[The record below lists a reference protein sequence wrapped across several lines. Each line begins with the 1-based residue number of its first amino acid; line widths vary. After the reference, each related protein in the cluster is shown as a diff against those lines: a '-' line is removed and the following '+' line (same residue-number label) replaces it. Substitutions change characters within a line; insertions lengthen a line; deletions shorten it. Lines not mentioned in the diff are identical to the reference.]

1 MRYPASEKLEIIRL
15 VEGARLPTKRVLAKL
30 GVSRPTFYRWYDLYR
45 RFGEAGLTDRRS
57 GPGRVW
63 NRIPDAVRAAV
74 LDMALDR
81 PELSPRELA
90 VTFVDEKAQFV
101 SESSVYRLLKAQGLI
116 ASPAYIVMKAADEFK
131 DKTTAPNQLWQTDF
145 TYLKVI
151 GWGWFYL
158 STILDDFSRFIVAWK
173 LCTTMKA
180 ADVTATIELALTAS
194 GLDGGGKRPRLLSDN
209 GSSYV
214 AGDLAKWLGNQGI
227 AHVRG
232 APNHPMTQGKI
243 ERWHQTMKNRVL
255 LENYFL
261 PGDLERQIG
270 VFVDHYNHRRYHE
283 SIGNL
288 TPADVYLGRGA
299 AILER
304 RDAIKRKSIEHRRL
318 LHQQAS
324 A

>member
-1 MRYPASEKLEIIRL
+1 
-15 VEGARLPTKRVLAKL
+15 
-30 GVSRPTFYRWYDLYR
+30 
-45 RFGEAGLTDRRS
+45 
-57 GPGRVW
+57 
-63 NRIPDAVRAAV
+63 
-74 LDMALDR
+74 MALDR

-90 VTFVDEKAQFV
+90 FTFVDEKAQFV

-131 DKTTAPNQLWQTDF
+131 DRTTAPNQLWQTDF

-158 STILDDFSRFIVAWK
+158 STILDDYSRFIIAWK

-180 ADVTATIELALTAS
+180 TDVTATIKLALTAS

-214 AGDLAKWLGNQGI
+214 AGDLAAWLHDAGMT
-227 AHVRG
+227 HTRG

-270 VFVDHYNHRRYHE
+270 AFVDHYNHRRYHE

-288 TPADVYLGRGA
+288 IPADVYLGRGA

-304 RDAIKRKSIEHRRL
+304 REAIKRKSIEHRRL
-318 LHQQAS
+318 LHQQTTA
-324 A
+324 